1 MKVQQ
6 LPPSRASEELF
17 QMASEIYRRTRDGDT
32 LNTVDLVLVQNAC
45 NGNLTPAGE
54 LMFRELYK
62 EICA

>member
-17 QMASEIYRRTRDGDT
+17 QMASEIYRRTRNGET
-32 LNTVDLVLVQNAC
+32 LSIIDLALVQDAC
-45 NGNLTPAGE
+45 NGLLTPAGE

-62 EICA
+62 ELCA